1 MFSTRYWIFF
11 LIVLAAISYS
21 MFQLTSANTPI
32 TSPQDAYKYEYLTL
46 NNGLKVLLVQTPNIE
61 KAAAAVTVDV
71 GSGDDPKG
79 REGLAHFLEH
89 MLFLGTEPYPDSG
102 EYQAYI
108 SRHGG
113 SHNAFTAHSQTT
125 YFFDIESSAF
135 AGALERFA
143 PFFISPTFDATFVER
158 EKNAVNAEYK
168 AKYRDDFR
176 RIYSAEKQAMN
187 PDHPYASFAT
197 GSLDTLADRVGDNGG
212 SIRDDLLSFYSNHY
226 SADRM
231 TLVLTGNF
239 SINELR
245 NLAKSHFSDIPVH
258 QTLPHDTTQPLFLE
272 GQLPLD
278 MNIEPVKEI
287 RRVQFSFPLPE
298 SQSNYQQKPVQ
309 LLSHLLGH
317 EGEGSLLALLKE
329 KGWAE
334 GLSAGRSL
342 STESEN
348 LLVVQVQL
356 TRSGLLHVDHIT
368 QALLHYIDLMK
379 EQSLPAYLF
388 SEQQQ
393 LSELMFRFQ
402 EQSRLTDYVIR
413 LSTNLLMYPAKDV
426 IYGDYRWEAPTTEQ
440 LKPYLDGLNAH
451 NMLRTL
457 IAPKVTTDTLD
468 PWYNTPIRIRPLNY
482 RADAEFL
489 PELAA
494 LHLPEANPF
503 IPSDFELHADSEEA
517 KPKLLIDEATQRL
530 WYYPEHEFRLPK
542 TRILLQLQQGAVQH
556 SAKQRVISQLYV
568 HATKEALNTYSYP
581 ASLAGLDYSL
591 TASGRGIELSLGGYQ
606 HKIPVLLDRI
616 LEQMQHLELSADEFD
631 RYQASLER
639 KLKNQLKNKPYERT
653 LSELRQWLFVPSF
666 SEETLLAALQEVKA
680 QDVIDYADNLGKQ
693 LAVESL
699 VHGSISSATALELS
713 DLVAKYYPATEPL
726 LGLTKVIKAPLG
738 KFQKNLALNHQDNAF
753 LLYVQGLENSDY
765 NRARFALLGQII
777 GTPYYQRL
785 RTEEQLGYVVFATQ
799 MPLQTVP
806 SLAFIVQ
813 APTATPEEIMA
824 SSQAFFKTFEQ
835 QLAGIS
841 EAEFL
846 SFKQGLITVLQEKPK
861 NMAEK
866 FAKFWRDIEIK
877 RDSFDTN
884 QAIAHEVLK
893 LTLNDIQTLYK
904 DSMLDGKNPWLIV
917 TQGGKVPEAASL
929 DDLNTE
935 QLTLFP
941 IPYKQ

>member
-21 MFQLTSANTPI
+21 MFQLSSADTPI
-32 TSPQDAYKYEYLTL
+32 TSPQDTNKYEYLTL
-46 NNGLKVLLVQTPNIE
+46 NNGLKVLLIQTPDAD

-89 MLFLGTEPYPDSG
+89 MLFLGTEPYPDAG

-113 SHNAFTAHSQTT
+113 GHNAFTAHSQTT
-125 YFFDIESSAF
+125 YFFDIEATAF

-168 AKYRDDFR
+168 AKYKDDFR

-197 GSLDTLADRVGDNGG
+197 GSLDTLADRDGDNGD
-212 SIRDDLLSFYSNHY
+212 SIRNDLLSFYKAHY

-231 TLVLTGNF
+231 TLVLAGNL
-239 SINELR
+239 SLNELR
-245 NLAKSHFSDIPVH
+245 ELAKTHFTDIPKH
-258 QTLPHDTTQPLFLE
+258 KTQPRDLSQPLFLAE
-272 GQLPLD
+272 QLPLD
-278 MNIEPVKEI
+278 MNIEPIKEI
-287 RRVQFSFPLPE
+287 RRLQFSFPLPE
-298 SQSNYQQKPVQ
+298 SQSIYQHKPVQ
-309 LLSHLLGH
+309 FLSHLLGH

-342 STESEN
+342 STKSEN

-356 TRSGLLHVDHIT
+356 TRTGLLHIDHIT
-368 QALLHYIDLMK
+368 QALLHYIELLK
-379 EQSLPAYLF
+379 SETLPAYLYN
-388 SEQQQ
+388 EQQQ

-402 EQSRLTDYVIR
+402 EQSRLTDNVIR

-426 IYGDYRWEAPTTEQ
+426 IYGDYRWQAPSEQQ
-440 LKPYLDGLNAH
+440 LKPYLDGLDAH

-457 IAPKVTTDTLD
+457 IAPKVTTDTID

-482 RADAEFL
+482 QADADFL
-489 PELAA
+489 PELDA
-494 LHLPEANPF
+494 LHLPAANPF
-503 IPSDFELHADSEEA
+503 VPSDFELHADLQEA
-517 KPKLLIDEATQRL
+517 MPKLLIDEPSQRL

-542 TRILLQLQQGAVQH
+542 SRILIQLQQASVQN
-556 SAKQRVISQLYV
+556 SAKQRVLSQLYV
-568 HATKEALNTYSYP
+568 RAIKEALNTYSYP
-581 ASLAGLDYSL
+581 ASLAGLNYNL
-591 TASGRGIELSLGGYQ
+591 TASGRGIELALGGYQ
-606 HKIPVLLDRI
+606 HKLPVLLDRI
-616 LEQMQHLELSADEFD
+616 LEQMQHLDLSDAEFN

-653 LSELRQWLFVPSF
+653 LAELRQWLFVPSF
-666 SEETLLAALQEVKA
+666 NEEELLVALDQVTREEVIEYAETFA
-680 QDVIDYADNLGKQ
+680 QKLSIQ
-693 LAVESL
+693 SF
-699 VHGSISSATALELS
+699 VHGSISSSTALELS
-713 DLVAKYYPATEPL
+713 ELVAKYYPASEPL
-726 LGLTKVIKAPLG
+726 LELTKVVKAPIG
-738 KFQKNLALNHQDNAF
+738 KFQKNLNLNHQDKAF
-753 LLYVQGLENSDY
+753 LLYVQGLDNSDY
-765 NRARFALLGQII
+765 NRARYALLGQII

-813 APTATPEEIMA
+813 APTATPTEIMA
-824 SSQAFFKTFEQ
+824 SSQAFFNDFES
-835 QLAGIS
+835 QLNDMSQAD
-841 EAEFL
+841 FL
-846 SFKQGLITVLQEKPK
+846 SFKQGLVTLLLEKPK
-861 NMAEK
+861 NMGEK
-866 FAKFWRDIEIK
+866 FAKLWSDIEIQ
-877 RDSFDTN
+877 RENFDTN

-893 LTLNDIQTLYK
+893 LTLADIQALYK
-904 DSMLDGKNPWLIV
+904 DSILDGKNPWVIF
-917 TQGGKVPEAASL
+917 TQGGEVPAVDSL
-929 DDLNTE
+929 DEVDAE
-935 QLTLFP
+935 QLTLFT
-941 IPYKQ
+941 IPHK